1 MSVKPERFVRWFE
14 ADTGGWPTLI
24 VCIALAAFIAAVIAL

>member
-1 MSVKPERFVRWFE
+1 MGRFRAWFA

-24 VCIALAAFIAAVIAL
+24 VLIVLAAFIVAVLHA